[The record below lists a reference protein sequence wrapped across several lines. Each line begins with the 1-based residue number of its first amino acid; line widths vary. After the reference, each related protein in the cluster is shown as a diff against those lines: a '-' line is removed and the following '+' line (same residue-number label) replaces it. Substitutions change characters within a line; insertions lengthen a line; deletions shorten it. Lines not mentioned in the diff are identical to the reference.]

1 MTQRLFIAIN
11 LDAATKLALVQII
24 TQFPDTRSLNKTK
37 SDNLHLTLQF
47 LGDTEVGLIPEI
59 QDILKSIADQY
70 PQFELNCT
78 RWGAFPNFQ
87 QPHTIWIGV
96 AGPRLLELQTAL
108 TKQLSRIVL
117 NNKNTKPFQ
126 PHLTLA
132 RVKFPLSSN
141 DLTQIQSLATKIIL
155 PPPTSA
161 KSLDL
166 MASTLTPRGPI
177 HSLVSRHLFVS
188 K

>member
-1 MTQRLFIAIN
+1 MTQRLFIALN
-11 LDAATKLALVQII
+11 LDAATKLALVKII
-24 TQFPDTRSLNKTK
+24 SQFPDTHSLNKTK

-47 LGDTEVGLIPEI
+47 LGDTEVGLIPKI
-59 QDILKSIADQY
+59 QSILKSIADQY
-70 PQFELNCT
+70 PSFELSCT
-78 RWGAFPNFQ
+78 RWGTFPNFQ

-96 AGPRLLELQTAL
+96 AGPRLLELQTVL
-108 TKQLSRIVL
+108 TKQLSKIVPTL
-117 NNKNTKPFQ
+117 DTKPFQ

-132 RVKFPLSSN
+132 RIKPPLSPD

-155 PPPTSA
+155 PPPTLVTSI
-161 KSLDL
+161 DL

-177 HSLVSRHLFVS
+177 HNLVSHHPLIS